1 MASGR
6 RWRRSRAAGS
16 AATTGISASTS
27 RASSSE
33 RRQRSTSKGFDMSVY
48 FKALLTAATAAA
60 LVSCGGS
67 SSPTGSTQVIS
78 PSTGSVG
85 PSGATAPI
93 TAAGV
98 SPSQVSITVGQSVT
112 FVNNDSRAHE
122 MASDPHPTH
131 GTCPGIESGI
141 GTLAAGQTKLTQ
153 GFATA
158 GTCGYHDHLN
168 SGTASLQGTI
178 TIR

>member
-1 MASGR
+1 
-6 RWRRSRAAGS
+6 
-16 AATTGISASTS
+16 
-27 RASSSE
+27 
-33 RRQRSTSKGFDMSVY
+33 MSVY
-48 FKALLTAATAAA
+48 GKVLLTAATALALAA
-60 LVSCGGS
+60 CGGDS

-78 PSTGSVG
+78 PSTGSAG
-85 PSGATAPI
+85 PTGATITI

-112 FVNNDSRAHE
+112 FINNDTRAHE

-131 GTCPGIESGI
+131 GTCPGIENGL
-141 GTLAAGQTKLTQ
+141 GTLATGQTKLTQ

-158 GTCGYHDHLN
+158 GTCGFHDHLN
-168 SGTASLQGTI
+168 SGTANLQGTI

>member
-1 MASGR
+1 
-6 RWRRSRAAGS
+6 
-16 AATTGISASTS
+16 
-27 RASSSE
+27 
-33 RRQRSTSKGFDMSVY
+33 MSVY
-48 FKALLTAATAAA
+48 SKALVAAATALA
-60 LVSCGGS
+60 LMSCGGGS

-78 PSTGSVG
+78 PSTGSPG
-85 PSGATAPI
+85 PSGATVTI

-112 FVNNDSRAHE
+112 FINSDSRSHE

-168 SGTASLQGTI
+168 SGTASLMGTI

>member
-1 MASGR
+1 
-6 RWRRSRAAGS
+6 
-16 AATTGISASTS
+16 
-27 RASSSE
+27 
-33 RRQRSTSKGFDMSVY
+33 MSVY
-48 FKALLTAATAAA
+48 GKVLLTAATALALAA
-60 LVSCGGS
+60 CGGDS

-78 PSTGSVG
+78 PSTGSAG
-85 PSGATAPI
+85 PTGATITI

-112 FVNNDSRAHE
+112 FINNDTRAHE

-131 GTCPGIESGI
+131 GTCPGIEIGL

-153 GFATA
+153 GFASA
-158 GTCGYHDHLN
+158 GTCGFHDHLN
-168 SGTASLQGTI
+168 SGTANLRGTV

>member
-1 MASGR
+1 
-6 RWRRSRAAGS
+6 
-16 AATTGISASTS
+16 
-27 RASSSE
+27 
-33 RRQRSTSKGFDMSVY
+33 MSVS
-48 FKALLTAATAAA
+48 FKALLTAGAAAA

-85 PSGATAPI
+85 PSGATVTI